1 MAESERWYKELL
13 KTSGCKDA
21 HCLVNMA
28 GIDLLTAYE
37 KIPNGRCCQS
47 LLGSPFIP
55 WAPTVDGVELRA
67 HPYNLATEGQVHKV
81 PMVIGTNADDGA
93 TFAYNR

>member
-1 MAESERWYKELL
+1 
-13 KTSGCKDA
+13 CKDA

-93 TFAYNR
+93 TFAYNRSASTKSFKATFARQ